1 MVKNK
6 IKRIGRPNIN
16 LTNKLINQVKRML
29 VSEIMRRALF
39 TVELNDIQFS
49 VQDTLKD
56 IFKVSRNAVRY
67 IATSDG
73 IEVSYHSNV
82 RNRCGY
88 NGYSP
93 SIKMIMYRDT
103 PIFLLHGLSAEEM
116 LVPNSSTDDDYGA
129 YGPETYVDNA
139 MRLVTFNTEK
149 HVVNM
154 KRFIRA
160 VIKKAISN
168 SEHNH
173 PFLDIIGC
181 SSVVRCGRS
190 YNHKFRT
197 FNDTFISDNDQS
209 NIMQTLDKFKTQ
221 KKWYDA
227 NNIPYHLGILL
238 YGKPA
243 SGKTSIAQAIAHYMK
258 SPLYVVSGDS
268 IYSLP
273 GMIGNS
279 IPRDTMLPN
288 QYSIILVED
297 IDCGFSD
304 SEPDNDDG
312 DDSKA
317 PVSRYRYSARKVG
330 LASIL
335 NSIDGLIA
343 PRNAIFIFTTN
354 HIDKLDPAL
363 LRPGRIDLKIEI
375 NGITNE
381 TFGKFCKFHYGKAPK
396 EEININTELTFAD
409 LQLEVMKGVTMGE
422 LIEFVR
428 KD

>member
-1 MVKNK
+1 MMENK
-6 IKRIGRPNIN
+6 IKRIGRPNN

-39 TVELNDIQFS
+39 TVELNDIQCS

-82 RNRCGY
+82 MNQYRY
-88 NGYSP
+88 NGYGP
-93 SIKMIMYRDT
+93 SIKMVMYRDT
-103 PIFLLHGLSAEEM
+103 PIFLLHGLRAEEM
-116 LVPNSSTDDDYGA
+116 LVSNSSTDDDYGD

-149 HVVNM
+149 HVTNM

-168 SEHNH
+168 LECNQPFMDILSCRGPRGRVHNH
-173 PFLDIIGC
+173 
-181 SSVVRCGRS
+181 R
-190 YNHKFRT
+190 FRT

-209 NIMQTLDKFKTQ
+209 NIMRTLDKFKTQ

-258 SPLYVVSGDS
+258 SPLYVVSGDNV
-268 IYSLP
+268 YSLP
-273 GMIGNS
+273 GMIGNA

-304 SEPDNDDG
+304 SEPDTD
-312 DDSKA
+312 DDSQEFVQKHA
-317 PVSRYRYSARKVG
+317 YSARKVG
-330 LASIL
+330 LATIL

-396 EEININTELTFAD
+396 EDININGELTFAD
-409 LQLEVMKGVTMGE
+409 LQLEVMKGSTMDE